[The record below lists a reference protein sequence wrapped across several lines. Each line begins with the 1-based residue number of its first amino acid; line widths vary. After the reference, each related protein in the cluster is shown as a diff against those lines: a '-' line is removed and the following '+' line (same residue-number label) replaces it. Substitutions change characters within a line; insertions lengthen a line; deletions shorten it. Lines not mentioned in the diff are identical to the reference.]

1 MMMMVPMKLSVDFDD
16 QSAGSVDMMVVRVM
30 VVVVKVLVDWL

>member
-1 MMMMVPMKLSVDFDD
+1 MMMMVPMVLSVDFDD
-16 QSAGSVDMMVVRVM
+16 QGAGSVDMMVVRVM

>member
-16 QSAGSVDMMVVRVM
+16 QGAGSVDMMVVRVM